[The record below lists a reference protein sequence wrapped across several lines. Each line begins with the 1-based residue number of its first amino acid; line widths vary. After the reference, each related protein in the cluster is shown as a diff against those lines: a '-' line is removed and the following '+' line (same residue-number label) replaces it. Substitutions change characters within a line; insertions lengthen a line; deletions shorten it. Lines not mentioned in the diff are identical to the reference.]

1 MERFARRGLK
11 LRWFG
16 FAIVL
21 FLVMPSWLHAA
32 RPVMFNLSTAKT
44 YAVGEKPTIH
54 LYSQNVDEL
63 EFRIY
68 RVDDPAKFLSG
79 LKDLHSFGQED
90 WGPKEQIDERTWL
103 EKFHDWKHHI
113 WFLIRRFF
121 RNQFSAESRDALR
134 EKQATLARRSRVV
147 GVAQFAQIPLLNDRQ
162 LVARWKQ
169 EMPPTYVSDSQ
180 DLPIDPLGAGLYLV
194 EATDGHYKAYTVLF
208 VSNMALVTRTTN
220 GTVLAYAVDR
230 KTGAP
235 QNKVQIRMGIKQQ
248 QVAEAETGEDG
259 LVELHG
265 PVSKAMQ
272 ENIWVIAKSGND
284 VAAVTPASY
293 AFSGSES
300 SKWASYVYTDRPV
313 YRPGHTVHWKAIL
326 RTKVANHLEVPK
338 PQQVHVTV
346 TDQEDHAVLEK
357 DMTTSAEG
365 TVAGDVELRANAGLG
380 YYTIRIGEMNDGAM
394 GSFRVEEYRKPEYQV
409 RVGAA
414 KPRVLQG
421 EKMQVTIDS
430 RYFFGEPVAN
440 AVVKYKVFHAPHYWW
455 GDEGDDAGAGMGAA
469 EDAEG
474 SADDSLG
481 YGADQES
488 EQTGKLDANG
498 KLTITVPTAMDS
510 SNRKMDQDYTIEA
523 GVTDAANRE
532 VTGRGHFLATY
543 GSFRVH
549 VEPASYAV
557 RQGAQA
563 AFQVSAVDYDN
574 HPVQT
579 RMHVALVERKW
590 VNGKTVTTQGPS
602 TDVTTDAAGN
612 GRALLSVTNAGSME
626 VIATATTPEKR
637 TVQDTSWL
645 WVMGSGEESLW
656 GGTSQQVQIIAD
668 KKKYAVGDVAH
679 LSIVSQVAS
688 FHALVT
694 ATGNAVQFQKVLSSD
709 GKTLSWDMPITSDSV
724 PNLQVDAVFIEN
736 GQMYEASK
744 NIKVPPVEKQLQVE
758 ITPAR
763 QVFQPQQT
771 AQYDVLLKDSA
782 GKPVAGADLSFG
794 VVDEA
799 IYSLYPDTSGDMV
812 KRLYP
817 ERYVYAEV
825 MSSLDYSF
833 SGRAGAKSP
842 LLAERKSRYNPRMAQ
857 VKPGNDVVQP
867 KVRKAFPDTAYWA
880 PDVRTDAQGHAK
892 VTMTFPDSLTTWRA
906 TVRAITADSKA
917 GSQINRVI
925 VRKNVIVR
933 MGTPRF
939 MRKGDEITIPVIAHN
954 YLDTAKQMQLQLE
967 VQGLDAVAGSPQT
980 VTVPSK
986 GDGIATWRLKASQIG
1001 TAKLLAKA
1009 LTNEESDALEVTFP
1023 VEPSGVPVMAGGNGA
1038 ITQTDGA
1045 SHTPVNFPA
1054 NTDAAAHGLHV
1065 EVSPSIAGSIFPAL
1079 AYLTSYPYGCTEQTM
1094 SSFLPNVIVAE
1105 TLKKLNVTGR
1115 VDENDLRA
1123 KVQAGLDRLKD
1134 YQHDDGGWGWWKED
1148 ESRVFMTA
1156 YVVSGL
1162 AEAARSMQL
1171 NDDAQ
1176 SMKQKGTAYLE
1187 KQLAD
1192 HPRMLPELRAYTV
1205 YALIEAGKTDH
1216 GKDLDTL
1223 YGRKNDLSAEGL
1235 SMVGLAM
1242 LDVNDRRVES
1252 VAKLVE
1258 GKVQRQGELAS
1269 WPSRYSP
1276 LLDFEYD
1283 NTAESTAYALR
1294 FLTKADPKS
1303 PLLDAAAQWL
1313 VLNRTGGY
1321 WWESTEQTAMVLF
1334 GLVDYMAASKELSAD
1349 FDIDVV
1355 VNGVSVAK
1363 RHFTAAD
1370 AMSGAGL
1377 SVDVAADKLQPANN
1391 AVQVV
1396 KHGAGKAYW
1405 LVQGKYYST
1414 EKRLYQAGTMNLN
1427 VTRDY
1432 FKLVPTQ
1439 KDGKIV
1445 YQLQPLRGATQ
1456 IGDVLAVHLAVN
1468 GSPMKYLLI
1477 EDPIPAGTEFV
1488 QHEDSYNIV
1497 DKPGN
1502 WDWWY
1507 TRREFHDDRA
1517 AMFATEF
1524 DGRHESFYLLKVVNP
1539 GAFVVSPA
1547 HVEPM
1552 YQPGIQAT
1560 TEEIRLQADPA
1571 QDGAAQGVH
1580 P

>member
-1 MERFARRGLK
+1 
-11 LRWFG
+11 
-16 FAIVL
+16 
-21 FLVMPSWLHAA
+21 MPTALLAA
-32 RPVMFNLSTAKT
+32 RPVTFNLSTART
-44 YAVGEKPTIH
+44 FAPGEKPTIH

-63 EFRIY
+63 EFRVY
-68 RVDDPAKFLSG
+68 RVEDPAKFLSG
-79 LKDLHSFGQED
+79 LKDLHSFGEED
-90 WGPKEQIDERTWL
+90 WGPKERVDERTWL

-121 RNQFSAESRDALR
+121 RDQFSMKSRDALR
-134 EKQATLARRSRVV
+134 EKQARLARRSRVV
-147 GVAQFAQIPLLNDRQ
+147 GAAQFAQIPLLNDRQ

-180 DLPIDPLGAGLYLV
+180 DLPIDPLDAGLYLV
-194 EATDGHYKAYTVLF
+194 EATDGRYKAYTVLF
-208 VSNMALVTRTTN
+208 VSEMALVTRTSN

-235 QNKVQIRMGIKQQ
+235 LSKVQVRMGIKQQ
-248 QVAEAETGEDG
+248 QVAEAGTGDDG
-259 LVELHG
+259 VVVLHG
-265 PVSKAMQ
+265 PVSKAI
-272 ENIWVIAKSGND
+272 EDNLWVIARSGKD

-293 AFSGSES
+293 AFSGSERGE
-300 SKWASYVYTDRPV
+300 WASYVYTDRPV
-313 YRPGHTVHWKAIL
+313 YRPGYTVRWKAIL
-326 RTKVANHLEVPK
+326 RKKVENHLEVPK
-338 PQQVHVTV
+338 PQQFHVTV
-346 TDQEDHAVLEK
+346 SDQEDHAVLEK

-365 TVAGDVELRANAGLG
+365 TLAGDVELRGNASLG
-380 YYTIRIGEMNDGAM
+380 YYTIRIGTAEGAM

-409 RVGAA
+409 RVTA
-414 KPRVLQG
+414 KPRLLQG

-440 AVVKYKVFHAPHYWW
+440 AAVKYRVYHSPHYWW
-455 GDEGDDAGAGMGAA
+455 DEEGDDGGPGMGYGGEA
-469 EDAEG
+469 DGEG
-474 SADDSLG
+474 DDSVG

-488 EQTGKLDANG
+488 EKTGKLDANG
-498 KLTITVPTAMDS
+498 KLTITVPTTLNN
-510 SNRKMDQDYTIEA
+510 SNRRMDQDYTIEA

-532 VTGRGHFLATY
+532 VTGRGRFLATY
-543 GSFRVH
+543 GSFRIH
-549 VEPASYAV
+549 VEPTSYAV
-557 RQGAQA
+557 QQGSRAR
-563 AFQVSAVDYDN
+563 FQVTAVDYDN
-574 HPVQT
+574 RPVQT
-579 RMHVALVERKW
+579 RVHVGLVQRRW
-590 VNGKTVTTQGPS
+590 DNGKTVTKQGPS
-602 TDVTTDAAGN
+602 TDVTTDAS
-612 GRALLSVTNAGSME
+612 GRAEATLSAQDAASME
-626 VIATATTPEKR
+626 VVATATTPENR
-637 TVQDTSWL
+637 QVQDTSWL
-645 WVMGSGEESLW
+645 WVMGSREAEMW
-656 GGTSQQVQIIAD
+656 GGNSQQVQIIAD

-679 LSIVSQVAS
+679 LSIVTQVTG

-694 ATGNAVQFQKVLSSD
+694 ATGNSVQFQKVVSSD
-709 GKTLSWDMPITSDSV
+709 GKTLTWDMPITSDSV
-724 PNLQVDAVFIEN
+724 PNLQVDAVFVQ
-736 GQMYEASK
+736 GDQMYQASK
-744 NIKVPPVEKQLQVE
+744 NIKVPRVEKQLQVE
-758 ITPAR
+758 ITPAK
-763 QVFQPQQT
+763 QVFQPQQ
-771 AQYDVLLKDSA
+771 AAVYDVLLKDSA

-825 MSSLDYSF
+825 TSSLQYSF
-833 SGRAGAKSP
+833 SGRAGEKSP
-842 LLAERKSRYNPRMAQ
+842 MLAERKSRYNPRMAQ

-906 TVRAITADSKA
+906 TVRSVTADSKV

-967 VQGLDAVAGSPQT
+967 VHGLDAVAGSSQT

-986 GDGIATWRLKASQIG
+986 GDGVALWRLKASQMG

-1023 VEPSGVPVMAGGNGA
+1023 VEPSGVPETIGGNGA
-1038 ITQTDGA
+1038 ITQQSGSAQTA
-1045 SHTPVNFPA
+1045 VNFPA
-1054 NTDAAAHGLHV
+1054 NTDAAAHRLHV

-1115 VDENDLRA
+1115 VDESDLKA

-1134 YQHDDGGWGWWKED
+1134 FQHDDGGWGWWKED
-1148 ESRVFMTA
+1148 ASRVSMTA

-1162 AEAARSMQL
+1162 GEASQAIAL
-1171 NDDAQ
+1171 NGDAGA
-1176 SMKQKGTAYLE
+1176 MKERGAAYLE
-1187 KQLAD
+1187 KQLVD
-1192 HPRMLPELRAYTV
+1192 PRMLPELRAYTV
-1205 YALIEAGKTDH
+1205 YALIEAGKANH
-1216 GKDLDTL
+1216 GGDLDVL
-1223 YGRKNDLSAEGL
+1223 YGRRNDLSAEGL

-1242 LDVNDRRVES
+1242 IDAKDGRAGAI
-1252 VAKLVE
+1252 AKLVE
-1258 GKVQRQGELAS
+1258 SKAQRQGELAS

-1276 LLDFEYD
+1276 LLDIEYD
-1283 NTAESTAYALR
+1283 NGAESTAYALR
-1294 FLTKADPKS
+1294 FLAKADPTS

-1321 WWESTEQTAMVLF
+1321 RWESTEQTAMVLF
-1334 GLVDYMAASKELSAD
+1334 GLVDYMAASKELSAE
-1349 FDIDVV
+1349 FDVDVL
-1355 VNGVSVAK
+1355 VNGASVAK
-1363 RHFTAAD
+1363 RHFTSVD
-1370 AMSGAGL
+1370 ATSGAEM
-1377 SVDVAADKLQPANN
+1377 SIDVPAEKLQAGDNS
-1391 AVQVV
+1391 VQVV
-1396 KHGAGKAYW
+1396 KQGTGKAYW
-1405 LVQGKYYST
+1405 SAQGRYFST
-1414 EKRLYQAGTMNLN
+1414 EKRLYQAGTLNLN
-1427 VTRDY
+1427 ITRDY
-1432 FKLVPTQ
+1432 FKLVAVQ
-1439 KDGKIV
+1439 KDAKVV
-1445 YQLQPLRGATQ
+1445 YQLQPVRAAVQ
-1456 IGDVLAVHLAVN
+1456 VGDVLAVHLAVN

-1488 QHEDSYNIV
+1488 RNEDSYMIV
-1497 DKPGN
+1497 DRPTA

-1517 AMFATEF
+1517 VMFATEF
-1524 DGRHESFYLLKVVNP
+1524 AGRHESFYLLKVVNP
-1539 GAFVVSPA
+1539 GTFVVSPA

-1552 YQPGIQAT
+1552 YQRGVQAT
-1560 TEEIRLQADPA
+1560 TEELRLQADPA
-1571 QDGAAQGVH
+1571 PDSAAQGVH

>member
-1 MERFARRGLK
+1 MLLLAMPAPAFA
-11 LRWFG
+11 
-16 FAIVL
+16 V
-21 FLVMPSWLHAA
+21 
-32 RPVMFNLSTAKT
+32 RPVTFNLSTAKT
-44 YAVGEKPTIH
+44 FAPGEKPTIH
-54 LYSQNVDEL
+54 LYSQSVDEL
-63 EFRIY
+63 EFRVY

-79 LKDLHSFGQED
+79 LKDLHSFGEQD
-90 WGPKEQIDERTWL
+90 WGPKERVDERTWL
-103 EKFHDWKHHI
+103 EKFHDWKHHV
-113 WFLIRRFF
+113 WFVIRSFF
-121 RNQFSAESRDALR
+121 RDQFSVKSRDSLR
-134 EKQATLARRSRVV
+134 EKQARLAKRSRVV

-162 LVARWKQ
+162 LVARWTQ

-194 EATDGHYKAYTVLF
+194 EATDGRYKAFTVLF
-208 VSNMALVTRTTN
+208 VSEMALVTRTSN

-235 QNKVQIRMGIKQQ
+235 ISKVQVRMGIKQQ
-248 QVAEAETGEDG
+248 QVAEAETDEDG
-259 LVELHG
+259 VAELHG
-265 PVSKAMQ
+265 PVSKQ
-272 ENIWVIAKSGND
+272 TQDNIWVIAKLGKD

-293 AFSGSES
+293 AFSGSEDS
-300 SKWASYVYTDRPV
+300 RWASYVYTDRPV

-326 RTKVANHLEVPK
+326 RMKVENHLEVPK

-346 TDQEDHAVLEK
+346 SDQEDHAVLEK

-365 TVAGDVELRANAGLG
+365 TLAGDVDLRANASLG
-380 YYTIRIGEMNDGAM
+380 YYTIRIGAANDGAG

-409 RVGAA
+409 KVSAA
-414 KPRVLQG
+414 KPRLLQG
-421 EKMQVTIDS
+421 DKMQVTIDS

-440 AVVKYKVFHAPHYWW
+440 AAVKYKVYHAPHYWW
-455 GDEGDDAGAGMGAA
+455 GDEEEENNPGMGSS
-469 EDAEG
+469 EDADAE
-474 SADDSLG
+474 SEDSMG

-498 KLTITVPTAMDS
+498 KLTITVPTSLD
-510 SNRKMDQDYTIEA
+510 NYRKMDQDYTVEA

-532 VTGRGHFLATY
+532 VIGRGRFLATY
-543 GSFRVH
+543 GSFRIH

-557 RQGAQA
+557 QQGSQA
-563 AFQVSAVDYDN
+563 MFDVTAVDYDN

-579 RMHVALVERKW
+579 SVHVAMFQRRW
-590 VNGKTVTTQGPS
+590 DNGKTLTIPGPS
-602 TDVTTDAAGN
+602 KDVSTDSSGHAKVTLAVK
-612 GRALLSVTNAGSME
+612 SAGSME
-626 VIATATTPEKR
+626 VVATATTPENRVLK
-637 TVQDTSWL
+637 DTSSL
-645 WVMGSGEESLW
+645 WVMSSRAAEMW
-656 GGTSQQVQIIAD
+656 GPGSQQVQIIAD

-679 LSIVSQVAS
+679 LSIVTQVTG

-694 ATGNAVQFQKVLSSD
+694 ATGNTVEFRKVVSSD

-724 PNLQVDAVFIEN
+724 PNLQVDTVFVQDD
-736 GQMYEASK
+736 QMYQANK

-758 ITPAR
+758 ITPAKP
-763 QVFQPQQT
+763 VFQPQQT
-771 AQYDVLLKDSA
+771 AVYDVFLKDSE

-812 KRLYP
+812 KQLYP
-817 ERYVYAEV
+817 DRYVYAELT
-825 MSSLDYSF
+825 SSLQYSF
-833 SGRAGAKSP
+833 SGRAGEKSP
-842 LLAERKSRYNPRMAQ
+842 MLAERRSRYNPRMAQ

-867 KVRKAFPDTAYWA
+867 KIRKAFPDTAYWA

-906 TVRAITADSKA
+906 TVRAVTSDSKA

-954 YLDTAKQMQLQLE
+954 YLDTEKQIQLQLE
-967 VQGLDAVAGSPQT
+967 VHGLNTVAGSAQT
-980 VTVPSK
+980 ISVPSK
-986 GDGIATWRLKASQIG
+986 GDGVALWHLKATQIG
-1001 TAKLLAKA
+1001 TATLLAKA
-1009 LTNEESDALEVTFP
+1009 LTNEESDALEISFP
-1023 VEPSGVPVMAGGNGA
+1023 VEPSGVPVTMGGNGA
-1038 ITQTDGA
+1038 IEQPNG
-1045 SHTPVNFPA
+1045 SMQTPVNFPTT
-1054 NTDAAAHGLHV
+1054 TDPAAHSVHL

-1115 VDENDLRA
+1115 VDENDLKA

-1162 AEAARSMQL
+1162 AEASRSMGL
-1171 NDDAQ
+1171 NGDAQ
-1176 SMKQKGTAYLE
+1176 GMKQRGIGYLE
-1187 KQLAD
+1187 KQLMD
-1192 HPRMLPELRAYTV
+1192 HPRMLAELRAYTV
-1205 YALIEAGKTDH
+1205 YALIEAGQSGH
-1216 GKDLDTL
+1216 SKDLDTL
-1223 YGRKNDLSAEGL
+1223 YGRRKDLSAEGL

-1242 LDVNDRRVES
+1242 IDAKDRRAGEVANLVES
-1252 VAKLVE
+1252 
-1258 GKVQRQGELAS
+1258 KVQRQGELAS

-1283 NTAESTAYALR
+1283 NGAESTAYALR

-1321 WWESTEQTAMVLF
+1321 WWDSTEQTAMVLF
-1334 GLVDYMAASKELSAD
+1334 GLVDYMAASKELNAD
-1349 FDIDVV
+1349 FDVDVLI
-1355 VNGVSVAK
+1355 NGVSVAK
-1363 RHFTAAD
+1363 KHFTAAD
-1370 AMSGAGL
+1370 ATSGASLG
-1377 SVDVAADKLQPANN
+1377 VDVPSEKLQPTNN
-1391 AVQVV
+1391 SVQIL
-1396 KHGAGKAYW
+1396 KQGTGKAYW
-1405 LVQGKYYST
+1405 SVQGRYFST

-1427 VTRDY
+1427 ITRDY
-1432 FKLVPTQ
+1432 FKLVPSQ
-1439 KDGKIV
+1439 KDGKVV
-1445 YQLQPLRGATQ
+1445 YQLQPLRGAAQ
-1456 IGDVLAVHLAVN
+1456 VGDLLAVHLALN

-1477 EDPIPAGTEFV
+1477 EDPIPAGAEFI
-1488 QHEDSYNIV
+1488 QNEDSYKIV
-1497 DKPGN
+1497 DRPPD
-1502 WDWWY
+1502 WQWWY

-1524 DGRHESFYLLKVVNP
+1524 EGRHESFYLLRVVNP
-1539 GAFVVSPA
+1539 GTFVVSPA

-1552 YQPGIQAT
+1552 YQTGVQAT
-1560 TEEIRLQADPA
+1560 TEELRLQADPA
-1571 QDGAAQGVH
+1571 PDATAAPGVH

>member
-1 MERFARRGLK
+1 LERASRRGLG
-11 LRWFG
+11 LFWVG
-16 FAIVL
+16 FVTLLLA
-21 FLVMPSWLHAA
+21 MPAAMYSA
-32 RPVMFNLSTAKT
+32 RPVTFNLSTAKT
-44 YAVGEKPTIH
+44 FALGEKPTIH

-63 EFRIY
+63 EFRVY

-79 LKDLHSFGQED
+79 LTDLHSFGEED
-90 WGPKEQIDERTWL
+90 WGPKERVDERTWL

-113 WFLIRRFF
+113 WFVIRQFF
-121 RNQFSAESRDALR
+121 RAQFSMKSRDSLR
-134 EKQATLARRSRVV
+134 EKQARLAKRSRVV

-162 LVARWKQ
+162 LVVRWRQ

-180 DLPIDPLGAGLYLV
+180 DLPIDSLDAGLYLV
-194 EATDGHYKAYTVLF
+194 EATDGRYKAYTVLF
-208 VSNMALVTRTTN
+208 VSKIALVTRTSS

-235 QNKVQIRMGIKQQ
+235 LSKVQVRLGIKQQ
-248 QVAEAETGEDG
+248 QVAEGETGDDG
-259 LVELHG
+259 VAELHG

-272 ENIWVIAKSGND
+272 PNIWVVAKSGND

-313 YRPGHTVHWKAIL
+313 YRPSHTVHWKAIL
-326 RTKVANHLEVPK
+326 RVKVENHLEVPK

-346 TDQEDHAVLEK
+346 SDQEDHAVLEK
-357 DMTTSAEG
+357 DVTTSAEG
-365 TVAGDVELRANAGLG
+365 TVAGDVELRANTSLG
-380 YYTIRIGEMNDGAM
+380 YYTIRIGNTDDGAM

-409 RVGAA
+409 KVNAA
-414 KPRVLQG
+414 KPRLLQG
-421 EKMQVTIDS
+421 DKMQVTIDS

-455 GDEGDDAGAGMGAA
+455 GDEEDPNVGMSST
-469 EDAEG
+469 ENTDAET
-474 SADDSLG
+474 DDSAG

-498 KLTITVPTAMDS
+498 KLTITVPTSLDTP
-510 SNRKMDQDYTIEA
+510 NRKMDQDYTVEA

-532 VTGRGHFLATY
+532 VLGRGRFLATY
-543 GSFRVH
+543 GSFRIH
-549 VEPASYAV
+549 VEPASYAIQ
-557 RQGAQA
+557 QGSQA
-563 AFQVSAVDYDN
+563 MFDVTAVDYDN
-574 HPVQT
+574 RPVQT
-579 RMHVALVERKW
+579 RVHVAMLQRRW
-590 VNGKTVTTQGPS
+590 DNGKTVTIPGPS
-602 TDVTTDAAGN
+602 ADVFTGSSGHAKMTLATKD
-612 GRALLSVTNAGSME
+612 AGSME
-626 VIATATTPEKR
+626 VVATATTPENR
-637 TVQDTSWL
+637 VVQDTSWL
-645 WVMGSGEESLW
+645 WVMGSREAEMW
-656 GGTSQQVQIIAD
+656 GPDSQQVQIIAD

-679 LSIVSQVAS
+679 LSIVTQVTG

-694 ATGNAVQFQKVLSSD
+694 ATGNTVEFRKVVSSD
-709 GKTLSWDMPITSDSV
+709 GKTLSWDMPIASDSV
-724 PNLQVDAVFIEN
+724 PNLQVDAVFVQN
-736 GQMYEASK
+736 NQMYQASK

-758 ITPAR
+758 ITPAKP
-763 QVFQPQQT
+763 VFEPQQT
-771 AQYDVLLKDSA
+771 AVYDVLLKDSE
-782 GKPVAGADLSFG
+782 GKPVAGADLTFG

-817 ERYVYAEV
+817 DRYVYAEV
-825 MSSLDYSF
+825 TSSLQYSF
-833 SGRAGAKSP
+833 SGRAGEKSP
-842 LLAERKSRYNPRMAQ
+842 LLAERRSRYNPRMAQ

-880 PDVRTDAQGHAK
+880 PDIKTDAQGHAK

-906 TVRAITADSKA
+906 TVRAVTSDSKA

-954 YLDTAKQMQLQLE
+954 YLETEKQIQLQLE
-967 VQGLDAVAGSPQT
+967 VHGLETAAGSAQT
-980 VTVPSK
+980 ISVPSK
-986 GDGIATWRLKASQIG
+986 GDGVALWHLKATQIG
-1001 TAKLLAKA
+1001 TSTLLAKA

-1023 VEPSGVPVMAGGNGA
+1023 VEPSGVPVTIGGNGA
-1038 ITQTDGA
+1038 VEQLNGSAQMGVDFPTITD
-1045 SHTPVNFPA
+1045 PE
-1054 NTDAAAHGLHV
+1054 AHSLHV
-1065 EVSPSIAGSIFPAL
+1065 EVSPSIVGSIFPAL

-1115 VDENDLRA
+1115 VDENDLKV

-1148 ESRVFMTA
+1148 ESRVFMSA

-1162 AEAARSMQL
+1162 AEASRSMEL
-1171 NDDAQ
+1171 NGDGQD
-1176 SMKQKGTAYLE
+1176 MKQKGIRYLE
-1187 KQLAD
+1187 KQLTD
-1192 HPRMLPELRAYTV
+1192 HPRMLPELRAYTI
-1205 YALIEAGKTDH
+1205 YALIEVGQRGH
-1216 GKDLDTL
+1216 SKDLDTL
-1223 YGRKNDLSAEGL
+1223 YGRAKDLSAEGL

-1242 LDVNDRRVES
+1242 MDVKDGRAGE

-1258 GKVQRQGELAS
+1258 AKVQRQGELAL

-1283 NTAESTAYALR
+1283 NSAESTAYALR
-1294 FLTKADPKS
+1294 LLVKADPKS

-1321 WWESTEQTAMVLF
+1321 WWDSTEQTAMVLF
-1334 GLVDYMAASKELSAD
+1334 GLVDYMAASKELNAD
-1349 FDIDVV
+1349 FNVDVLI
-1355 VNGVSVAK
+1355 NGTSVAK

-1370 AMSGAGL
+1370 AISGASL
-1377 SVDVAADKLQPANN
+1377 DVDVPTANLQAASNS
-1391 AVQVV
+1391 VQIM
-1396 KHGAGKAYW
+1396 KQGAGKAYW
-1405 LVQGKYYST
+1405 SVQGRYFST

-1427 VTRDY
+1427 ITRDY
-1432 FKLVPTQ
+1432 FKLVPSQ
-1439 KDGKIV
+1439 KDGKVV
-1445 YQLQPLRGATQ
+1445 YQLLPLRGAAQ
-1456 IGDVLAVHLAVN
+1456 VGDVLAVHLAVN

-1488 QHEDSYNIV
+1488 QNEDSYQIV
-1497 DKPGN
+1497 DRPHN
-1502 WDWWY
+1502 WEWWY

-1524 DGRHESFYLLKVVNP
+1524 EGRHESFYLLKVVNP
-1539 GAFVVSPA
+1539 GAFVVSPG

-1552 YQPGIQAT
+1552 YQPGVQAT
-1560 TEEIRLQADPA
+1560 TEELRLQADPA
-1571 QDGAAQGVH
+1571 KDATTVQGMH

>member
-1 MERFARRGLK
+1 
-11 LRWFG
+11 
-16 FAIVL
+16 
-21 FLVMPSWLHAA
+21 MPAALLAA
-32 RPVMFNLSTAKT
+32 RPVSFNLSTAKT
-44 YAVGEKPTIH
+44 FAPGEKPTIH

-63 EFRIY
+63 EFRVY
-68 RVDDPAKFLSG
+68 RVEDPARFLSG
-79 LKDLHSFGQED
+79 LKDLHSFGEQD
-90 WGPKEQIDERTWL
+90 WGPKERVDERTWM

-113 WFLIRRFF
+113 WFLIRQFF
-121 RNQFSAESRDALR
+121 RDQFSIKSRDALR
-134 EKQATLARRSRVV
+134 EKQSSFARRSRVV

-162 LVARWKQ
+162 LVARWRQ

-180 DLPIDPLGAGLYLV
+180 DLPIDPLDAGLYLV
-194 EATDGHYKAYTVLF
+194 EATDGRYKAYTVLF
-208 VSNMALVTRTTN
+208 VSEMALVTRTSN
-220 GTVLAYAVDR
+220 GTVLGYVVDR
-230 KTGAP
+230 KTGTP
-235 QNKVQIRMGIKQQ
+235 LNKVQVRMGIKQE
-248 QVAEAETGEDG
+248 QVSEGETGEDG
-259 LVELHG
+259 VVVMHG
-265 PVSKAMQ
+265 PLSKAT
-272 ENIWVIAKSGND
+272 EDNIWVIAKSGKD
-284 VAAVTPASY
+284 VAAITPASY
-293 AFSGSES
+293 AFSGSVRGE
-300 SKWASYVYTDRPV
+300 WASYVYTDRPV
-313 YRPGHTVHWKAIL
+313 YRPGNTLHWKAIL
-326 RTKVANHLEVPK
+326 RKKLENHLEVPK
-338 PQQVHVTV
+338 PQQLHVTV
-346 TDQEDHAVLEK
+346 SDQEDHAVLEK

-365 TVAGDVELRANAGLG
+365 TLAGDVELRGNASLG
-380 YYTIRIGEMNDGAM
+380 YYTIRIGAADDGAT

-409 RVGAA
+409 RVTAA
-414 KPRVLQG
+414 KPRVLQS

-440 AVVKYKVFHAPHYWW
+440 AAVKYRVYHSPHYWW
-455 GDEGDDAGAGMGAA
+455 DDEGDHDGPGMGYGG
-469 EDAEG
+469 DADSEG
-474 SADDSLG
+474 DDSVG

-488 EQTGKLDANG
+488 EKTGRLDANG
-498 KLTITVPTAMDS
+498 KLTVTVSTSLDN

-532 VTGRGHFLATY
+532 VTGRGRFLATY
-543 GSFRVH
+543 GSFRIH
-549 VEPASYAV
+549 VEPASYALQ
-557 RQGAQA
+557 QGTRAR
-563 AFQVSAVDYDN
+563 FRITAVDYDN

-579 RMHVALVERKW
+579 QVRVGLVQRRW
-590 VNGKTVTTQGPS
+590 DNGKTITTQGPS
-602 TDVTTDAAGN
+602 TDVTTDASGHAE
-612 GRALLSVTNAGSME
+612 ATLQAQDAGSME
-626 VIATATTPEKR
+626 VVATATTPENR
-637 TVQDTSWL
+637 QVQDTNWL
-645 WVMGSGEESLW
+645 WVMGASEAEMW

-668 KKKYAVGDVAH
+668 KKKYAVGDIAH
-679 LSIVSQVAS
+679 LSIVTQATG

-694 ATGNAVQFQKVLSSD
+694 ATGNSVQFQKVLTSD
-709 GKTLSWDMPITSDSV
+709 GKTLTWDMPITRDSV
-724 PNLQVDAVFIEN
+724 PNLQVDAVFVQN
-736 GQMYEASK
+736 DQMYQASR
-744 NIKVPPVEKQLQVE
+744 NIKIPPAEKQLQVE

-771 AQYDVLLKDSA
+771 ALYDVLLKDSA

-825 MSSLDYSF
+825 TSSLQYSF
-833 SGRAGAKSP
+833 SGRAGEKSP
-842 LLAERKSRYNPRMAQ
+842 ILAERKSRYNPRMAQ

-880 PDVRTDAQGHAK
+880 PDVRTDAQGHAR

-906 TVRAITADSKA
+906 TVRAVTVDSEA

-967 VQGLDAVAGSPQT
+967 VHGLDAVAGSSQT

-986 GDGIATWRLKASQIG
+986 GDGVALWRLKASQIG

-1023 VEPSGVPVMAGGNGA
+1023 VEPSGVPVTVGENGA
-1038 ITQTDGA
+1038 IAQQSGSA
-1045 SHTPVNFPA
+1045 QALVSFPA
-1054 NTDAAAHGLHV
+1054 NTDTAAHGIHV

-1115 VDENDLRA
+1115 VDENDLKA

-1148 ESRVFMTA
+1148 ASRVFMTA

-1162 AEAARSMQL
+1162 GEASQAMDL
-1171 NDDAQ
+1171 NGDAGA
-1176 SMKQKGTAYLE
+1176 MKGRGAAYLE
-1187 KQLAD
+1187 KQLVD

-1205 YALIEAGKTDH
+1205 YALIEAGKTKH
-1216 GKDLDTL
+1216 GSDLDAL
-1223 YGRKNDLSAEGL
+1223 YSRRNDLSAEGL

-1242 LDVNDRRVES
+1242 IDAKDDRAGAI
-1252 VAKLVE
+1252 AKLVE
-1258 GKVQRQGELAS
+1258 SKAQRQGELAS

-1276 LLDFEYD
+1276 LLDIEYD
-1283 NTAESTAYALR
+1283 NGAESTAYALR
-1294 FLTKADPKS
+1294 FLAKADPKS

-1313 VLNRTGGY
+1313 VLNKNGGY

-1349 FDIDVV
+1349 FDVDVLM
-1355 VNGVSVAK
+1355 NGSSIAK
-1363 RHFTAAD
+1363 RHFTAED
-1370 AMSGAGL
+1370 ATSGSSL
-1377 SVDVAADKLQPANN
+1377 SLDVPVERLQTATNS
-1391 AVQVV
+1391 VQVV
-1396 KHGAGKAYW
+1396 KLGTGKAYW
-1405 LVQGKYYST
+1405 SVQGRYFST
-1414 EKRLYQAGTMNLN
+1414 EKRLYQAGTLNLN
-1427 VTRDY
+1427 ITRDY
-1432 FKLVPTQ
+1432 FKLVAVQ
-1439 KDGKIV
+1439 KDGKVV
-1445 YQLQPLRGATQ
+1445 YQLQPVREAVQ
-1456 IGDVLAVHLAVN
+1456 VGDVLAVHLAVN

-1488 QHEDSYNIV
+1488 RNEDSYTIV
-1497 DKPGN
+1497 DRPSA

-1524 DGRHESFYLLKVVNP
+1524 EGRHESFYLLKVVNP
-1539 GAFVVSPA
+1539 GRFVVSPA

-1552 YQPGIQAT
+1552 YQRGVQAT
-1560 TEEIRLQADPA
+1560 TEELRLQADPA
-1571 QDGAAQGVH
+1571 PDSAAQGVH

>member
-1 MERFARRGLK
+1 ML
-11 LRWFG
+11 
-16 FAIVL
+16 VL
-21 FLVMPSWLHAA
+21 AMPGAVFAA
-32 RPVMFNLSTAKT
+32 RPVTFNLSTAKT
-44 YAVGEKPTIH
+44 FAPGEKPTIH

-63 EFRIY
+63 EFRVY

-79 LKDLHSFGQED
+79 LKDLHSFGEED
-90 WGPKEQIDERTWL
+90 WGPKERVDERTWL

-113 WFLIRRFF
+113 WFVIRQFF
-121 RNQFSAESRDALR
+121 RDQFSMKSRDSLR
-134 EKQATLARRSRVV
+134 EKQAGLAKRSRVV

-162 LVARWKQ
+162 LVARWRQ

-180 DLPIDPLGAGLYLV
+180 DLPIDPQDAGLYLV
-194 EATDGHYKAYTVLF
+194 EATDGRYKAYTVLF
-208 VSNMALVTRTTN
+208 VSEMALVTRTSN

-235 QNKVQIRMGIKQQ
+235 LSKVQVRMGIKQQ

-259 LVELHG
+259 VAELHG

-272 ENIWVIAKSGND
+272 DNIWVIGKSGKD

-300 SKWASYVYTDRPV
+300 SRWAFYVYTDRPV

-326 RTKVANHLEVPK
+326 RMKVENHLEVPK
-338 PQQVHVTV
+338 PQRVHVTV
-346 TDQEDHAVLEK
+346 SDQEDHAVLEK
-357 DMTTSAEG
+357 DVTTSAEG
-365 TVAGDVELRANAGLG
+365 TVAGDVELRANASLG
-380 YYTIRIGEMNDGAM
+380 YYTIRIGAAGDGAA

-409 RVGAA
+409 RVSAA
-414 KPRVLQG
+414 KPHLLQG
-421 EKMQVTIDS
+421 DKMQVTIDS
-430 RYFFGEPVAN
+430 RYFFGEPVAD

-455 GDEGDDAGAGMGAA
+455 GDEEDDANPGMGSS
-469 EDAEG
+469 EDTDAETN
-474 SADDSLG
+474 DSVG

-498 KLTITVPTAMDS
+498 KLTITVSTSLDNS
-510 SNRKMDQDYTIEA
+510 RRKMDQDYTVEA
-523 GVTDAANRE
+523 GVMDAANRE
-532 VTGRGHFLATY
+532 VTGRGRFLATY
-543 GSFRVH
+543 GSFRIH

-557 RQGAQA
+557 QQGSQA
-563 AFQVSAVDYDN
+563 MFDVTAVDYDN

-579 RMHVALVERKW
+579 SVHVAMVQRRW
-590 VNGKTVTTQGPS
+590 NNGKTLTIPGPS
-602 TDVTTDAAGN
+602 ADVSTDSSGHAKVTLATKD
-612 GRALLSVTNAGSME
+612 AGSME
-626 VIATATTPEKR
+626 VVATATTPENR
-637 TVQDTSWL
+637 VVEDTSWL
-645 WVMGSGEESLW
+645 WVMGSREAGMW
-656 GGTSQQVQIIAD
+656 GPNSQQVQLIAD

-679 LSIVSQVAS
+679 LSLVTQVTG

-694 ATGNAVQFQKVLSSD
+694 ATGSTGEFRKVVSSD

-724 PNLQVDAVFIEN
+724 PNLQVDVVFVQN
-736 GQMYEASK
+736 NQMYQASK

-758 ITPAR
+758 ITPAKP
-763 QVFQPQQT
+763 VFQPQQT
-771 AQYDVLLKDSA
+771 AVYDVLLKDSA
-782 GKPVAGADLSFG
+782 GKPLAGADLSFG

-812 KRLYP
+812 KQFYP

-825 MSSLDYSF
+825 TSSLQYSF
-833 SGRAGAKSP
+833 SGRAGEKSP
-842 LLAERKSRYNPRMAQ
+842 MLAERKSRYNPRMAQ

-906 TVRAITADSKA
+906 TVRAITSDSKT

-954 YLDTAKQMQLQLE
+954 YLDTAKQIQLQLE
-967 VQGLDAVAGSPQT
+967 VHGLDSVAGSAQT
-980 VTVPSK
+980 ISVPSK
-986 GDGIATWRLKASQIG
+986 GDGVALWRLKATQIG
-1001 TAKLLAKA
+1001 TATLLAKA
-1009 LTNEESDALEVTFP
+1009 LTNEESDALEITFP
-1023 VEPSGVPVMAGGNGA
+1023 VEPIGVPVTIGGNGA
-1038 ITQTDGA
+1038 IDQPNGSTQM
-1045 SHTPVNFPA
+1045 PVNFPTT
-1054 NTDAAAHGLHV
+1054 TDPAAHSVHI

-1115 VDENDLRA
+1115 VDENDLKA

-1148 ESRVFMTA
+1148 QSRVFMTA

-1162 AEAARSMQL
+1162 AEALRSMEL
-1171 NDDAQ
+1171 NGDAQ
-1176 SMKQKGTAYLE
+1176 DMKQKGITYLE
-1187 KQLAD
+1187 KQLRD

-1205 YALIEAGKTDH
+1205 YALIEAGQS
-1216 GKDLDTL
+1216 GRGRDLDTL
-1223 YGRKNDLSAEGL
+1223 YGRAKDLSAEGL

-1242 LDVNDRRVES
+1242 IDAKDGRAGE

-1258 GKVQRQGELAS
+1258 AKVQRQGELAS

-1283 NTAESTAYALR
+1283 NSAESTAYALR
-1294 FLTKADPKS
+1294 FLTKADPNS
-1303 PLLDAAAQWL
+1303 PLLDGAAQWL

-1321 WWESTEQTAMVLF
+1321 WWDSTEQTAMVLF

-1349 FDIDVV
+1349 FDVDVLI
-1355 VNGVSVAK
+1355 NGASVAK

-1370 AMSGAGL
+1370 ATSGTSL
-1377 SVDVAADKLQPANN
+1377 SVDVPAEKLQPANN
-1391 AVQVV
+1391 SVQIV
-1396 KHGAGKAYW
+1396 KQGTGKAYW
-1405 LVQGKYYST
+1405 GAQGRYFST

-1427 VTRDY
+1427 ITRDY
-1432 FKLVPTQ
+1432 FKLAPTQ
-1439 KDGKIV
+1439 RDGKIV
-1445 YQLQPLRGATQ
+1445 YQLQPLRGAAQ
-1456 IGDVLAVHLAVN
+1456 VGDVLAVHLAVN

-1488 QHEDSYNIV
+1488 QNEDSYQIV
-1497 DKPGN
+1497 DRPRD
-1502 WDWWY
+1502 WEWWY

-1524 DGRHESFYLLKVVNP
+1524 EGRHESFYLLKVVNP
-1539 GAFVVSPA
+1539 GAFAVSPA
-1547 HVEPM
+1547 RVEPM
-1552 YQPGIQAT
+1552 YQPGVQAT
-1560 TEEIRLQADPA
+1560 TEELRLQADPA
-1571 QDGAAQGVH
+1571 QDASAAPGVH